1 MPKGDV
7 FAMQSS
13 RLNAFL
19 HAAVGVELN
28 GSSLTI
34 LSMLARLGL
43 DPWQEAARLAA
54 LPRAAATAKLAQDI
68 GQMPMRHDGHDA
80 AQVVAARLVRLLPDS
95 FGTAAPAPQRWRIP
109 GLSQLPSWA
118 PLAIVAT
125 AFILGF
131 AVSAMVLPAVTAA
144 PAPHSTQGKSP

>member
-68 GQMPMRHDGHDA
+68 GQMPMRQDGHDA

-95 FGTAAPAPQRWRIP
+95 FSAAAPEPQRWRIP
-109 GLSQLPSWA
+109 GLPQLPSWA
-118 PLAIVAT
+118 PLALVAA

-131 AVSAMVLPAVTAA
+131 AFSAVVLPAVTSPSVPHAA
-144 PAPHSTQGKSP
+144 QGKLP